1 MIKLKDMLKEGLA
14 WDRKFGEPLPTLEDV
29 ATKHQISEDDCGCNG
44 HNTCGCEITESASD
58 IPLGKKQLQK
68 IMNSE
73 GRLRENMYK
82 LSDNSVIVKPA
93 KKYKCSIFEH
103 IFGFGFECENYDPN
117 KIIYIFIK

>member
-73 GRLRENMYK
+73 GRLRE
-82 LSDNSVIVKPA
+82 I
-93 KKYKCSIFEH
+93 CI
-103 IFGFGFECENYDPN
+103 NYQIDWTP
-117 KIIYIFIK
+117 IQ

>member
-14 WDRKFGEPLPTLEDV
+14 WDRKFGEPLPTLKDV
-29 ATKHQISEDDCGCNG
+29 VTKHQITEDDCGCNG

-82 LSDNSVIVKPA
+82 LSDRLDSDSVNQKLSKKLKDSYKKNVTNFMRDAVKIVKDM
-93 KKYKCSIFEH
+93 K
-103 IFGFGFECENYDPN
+103 
-117 KIIYIFIK
+117 